1 MAGALLFSI
10 QWYHTIGCQRN
21 KSYTADDTHVMNGMF
36 GLCVNCLVMST
47 LFHTF
52 QCHSRSVIKIFSK
65 LDYLGIAL
73 VLNMAQISWLYYG
86 FYDDFMVRK
95 VYISIS
101 LFLGGV
107 LISVTLLDRFSESYF
122 RRYRAIIFLSK
133 GFYVFIP
140 FFHFCYHS
148 YYFEPILAQLAF
160 KSLYMTLLSA
170 CVNLFGTLLYMYRLP
185 ERLSPGTFDY
195 WFQSHQLFHVLN
207 IFAALIHIKSITMLA
222 DVRI

>member
-1 MAGALLFSI
+1 MRLINFDSIPRWYGDNRYIISGYRAPNPSILYCIRSLFVLHNESGNIFTHMAGALLFSI

-21 KSYTADDTHVMNGMF
+21 KSYTADDTLVMNGMF

-47 LFHTF
+47 L
-52 QCHSRSVIKIFSK
+52 

-86 FYDDFMVRK
+86 FYDDLMVRK

-101 LFLGGV
+101 LLLGGV

-133 GFYVFIP
+133 G
-140 FFHFCYHS
+140 
-148 YYFEPILAQLAF
+148 
-160 KSLYMTLLSA
+160 LYGNS
-170 CVNLFGTLLYMYRLP
+170 
-185 ERLSPGTFDY
+185 
-195 WFQSHQLFHVLN
+195 
-207 IFAALIHIKSITMLA
+207 
-222 DVRI
+222 